1 MQKHL
6 CRLMALAAVSTGLS
20 VAASAQT
27 IKTLV
32 SFPAPTQGVAVDPV
46 RNLIY
51 VVAPTGGATDNLA
64 VIAGSTDTLLRNIA
78 VPSGALFVAVEYVEN
93 RLYVAGCNYSLAPS
107 PCTVTIIDGNTGKTA
122 GEVAITETPG
132 FGLTGIAV
140 DEVTKLVYI
149 ANGSD
154 NVIDV
159 LEGCEK
165 KLVGEIDLDGNSPA
179 AIAIDPVLQ
188 RLYVPYGTDQIGV
201 VDEKR
206 KTVVETTTFG
216 SSTVGAAANLVTG
229 RVFVTDQEIGPSQT
243 GVLDK
248 NGNLVKSLTVDDG
261 PLGVDVDPATN
272 LAFVA
277 ISALDE
283 LTVIDGSSNTV
294 KAVVAGVPASYVAVN
309 PTTRK
314 VYVSGRVGVTVV
326 TEK

>member
-1 MQKHL
+1 
-6 CRLMALAAVSTGLS
+6 MAMAALSTGLS
-20 VAASAQT
+20 VAAHAQT

-51 VVAPTGGATDNLA
+51 VVEPTGGATDDLA
-64 VIAGSTDTLLRNIA
+64 VISGGSDTVIHNIA

-93 RLYVAGCNYSLAPS
+93 RLYVAGCNYNLSPS
-107 PCTVTIIDGNTGKTA
+107 PCTVTILDGNTEKIV
-122 GEVAITETPG
+122 GEIPVTETPG
-132 FGLTGIAV
+132 FGLTGIVV

-154 NVIDV
+154 NAIDV
-159 LEGCEK
+159 LDACEK
-165 KLVGEIDLDGNSPA
+165 KIVAEIDLDGNSPA
-179 AIAIDPVLQ
+179 AIAINPIQ
-188 RLYVPYGTDQIGV
+188 KRLYVPYGTNLTGV
-201 VDEKR
+201 VNTATKS
-206 KTVVETTTFG
+206 VVETTDFG

-229 RVFVTDQEIGPSQT
+229 HVFVTDQEIGPAQT

-248 NGNLVKSLTVDDG
+248 NGNLLKTLTIDDG
-261 PLGVDVDPATN
+261 PLGVDVDSSAN

-283 LTVIDGSSNTV
+283 LTVIDGATNTV
-294 KAVVAGVPASYVAVN
+294 KAVVTGVPASYVAVN
-309 PTTRK
+309 ASSKK
-314 VYVSGRVGVTVV
+314 VYVSGRTGVTVL